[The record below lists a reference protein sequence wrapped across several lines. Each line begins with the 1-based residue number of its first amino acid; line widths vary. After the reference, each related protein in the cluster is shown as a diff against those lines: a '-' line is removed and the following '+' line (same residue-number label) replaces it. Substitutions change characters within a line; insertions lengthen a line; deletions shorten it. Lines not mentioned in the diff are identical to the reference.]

1 MSLVSPSVA
10 KPSLELS
17 KAILL
22 KLKTH
27 TLRTISVFT
36 ST

>member
-1 MSLVSPSVA
+1 MSLLVA

-17 KAILL
+17 KAILF

-27 TLRTISVFT
+27 TLRMIFVFR